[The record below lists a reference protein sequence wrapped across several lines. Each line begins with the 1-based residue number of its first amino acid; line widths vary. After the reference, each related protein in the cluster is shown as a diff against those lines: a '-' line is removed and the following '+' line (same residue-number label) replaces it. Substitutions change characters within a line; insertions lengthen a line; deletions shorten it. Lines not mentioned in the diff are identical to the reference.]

1 MEYNRIVAVT
11 GLPGLYEI
19 VSSKNDGA
27 LVRSVEDKTTR
38 FISSR
43 IHNLSHLESIE
54 IYTTGENVNLTE
66 VFNAMKSSGTAL
78 PDVKDNKQLKG
89 YFEQVFPA
97 LDFERVYN
105 SDMKKMVKWYESLN
119 ANGIDFTASA
129 AEATDESAEDATAS
143 AGETAPVGESDT
155 ATDEK
160 PKKAAP
166 KASADA
172 QPDSTEAKPRKKAAP
187 KAEAEGATDL
197 FGDAAVEEK
206 PKKKAAPKKKKDDT
220 AE

>member
-38 FISSR
+38 FVSSR
-43 IHNLSHLESIE
+43 VHNLSHLESIE
-54 IYTTGENVNLTE
+54 IYTTGENVNLAE
-66 VFNAMKSSGTAL
+66 VFEAMKAGGAAL
-78 PDVKDNKQLKG
+78 PDVKDAKALKG
-89 YFEQVFPA
+89 YFEKIYPA

-105 SDMKKMVKWYESLN
+105 SDMKKMVKWYEALN
-119 ANGIDFTASA
+119 ANGITFRVPQAPAEAATDGTEVVGEASA
-129 AEATDESAEDATAS
+129 VAQPDNGAGVAEVPAEEAKPRKA
-143 AGETAPVGESDT
+143 AP
-155 ATDEK
+155 K
-160 PKKAAP
+160 KKAAP

-172 QPDSTEAKPRKKAAP
+172 PTDGTEAAA
-187 KAEAEGATDL
+187 
-197 FGDAAVEEK
+197 EEK
-206 PKKKAAPKKKKDDT
+206 PKKKAAPKKKKEDP